1 MRLSRSEN
9 DLHVS
14 LRGLHFVYIV
24 THLVVDVRDVH
35 DEVDIVAEVVSQDA
49 ADDVLREIVS
59 IVSSARKRRLEKLT
73 EHAPYA
79 TSRTR
84 SVRSCTNPPAFL
96 SSGQTPPAHQLELAC
111 SCMRLT
117 LLLVSELYTFKT
129 GSSTRFV
136 GLTHSG
142 MADED
147 ALGASAA
154 ADMVNGLQA
163 MRYRA
168 VACGLRAGDGKL

>member
-1 MRLSRSEN
+1 
-9 DLHVS
+9 
-14 LRGLHFVYIV
+14 
-24 THLVVDVRDVH
+24 
-35 DEVDIVAEVVSQDA
+35 
-49 ADDVLREIVS
+49 
-59 IVSSARKRRLEKLT
+59 
-73 EHAPYA
+73 
-79 TSRTR
+79 
-84 SVRSCTNPPAFL
+84 
-96 SSGQTPPAHQLELAC
+96 
-111 SCMRLT
+111 MRLT

-163 MRYRA
+163 MRDRA
-168 VACGLRAGDGKL
+168 VACGLRAGDGKLWGMWRKERDSDDSDLAFTLAKRIQQ